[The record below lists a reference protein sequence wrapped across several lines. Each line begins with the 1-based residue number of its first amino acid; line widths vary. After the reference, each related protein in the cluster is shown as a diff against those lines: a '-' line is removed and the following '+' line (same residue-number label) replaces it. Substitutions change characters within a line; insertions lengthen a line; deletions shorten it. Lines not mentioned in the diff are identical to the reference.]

1 MDNGFGGAQI
11 GTRQHLTHLIALSLL
26 LLAPGVAAAQ
36 PCDVPEGPP
45 GTVTLPPEGCGY
57 LSPTDVHM
65 ILDDLPPGTTIEIGV
80 EHKAFFCGGQGVP
93 NAPCSVVLPAGACEG
108 PGGTLG
114 GTVDCFYSEAELT
127 ITGTGSLGGF
137 NRVITLPVT
146 SEVHAG
152 PRTPGQPVQDFPT
165 EMVQLDG
172 QIFGDPDFDLI
183 RIRAGSNNGLPG
195 SLGNTTLTD
204 NGNGTYSID
213 SFFDIVYEIDFQG
226 APGGQ
231 LDGFSGTTQ
240 GSIRMSAGAP
250 TPMPALS
257 KPAWLILGA
266 IVMGTSVMVL
276 RRFRETS

>member
-1 MDNGFGGAQI
+1 MDSGFGGALL
-11 GTRQHLTHLIALSLL
+11 GTRRLLVHLIALSLL
-26 LLAPGVAAAQ
+26 LLAPGVATAQ

-57 LSPTDVHM
+57 LSPADVHM
-65 ILDDLPPGTTIEIGV
+65 ILDDLPIGTTIEIGV

-93 NAPCSVVLPAGACEG
+93 NAPCSVVLPPEQCEG
-108 PGGTLG
+108 PGGALG

-127 ITGTGSLGGF
+127 IAGTGGLAGF

-172 QIFGDPDFDLI
+172 QIFGDPDFDIL
-183 RIRAGSNNGLPG
+183 RIRAGSNNGLLP
-195 SLGNTTLTD
+195 SPGNTTLTD
-204 NGNGTYSID
+204 NGNGTYAVD

-226 APGGQ
+226 APGSA
-231 LDGFSGTTQ
+231 LEGFGGTTQ
-240 GSIRMSAGAP
+240 GNIKMTTGAP
-250 TPMPALS
+250 TLMPALS

-266 IVMGTSVMVL
+266 IVMGTSVTVL
-276 RRFRETS
+276 RRFRKNG

>member
-1 MDNGFGGAQI
+1 LI
-11 GTRQHLTHLIALSLL
+11 HLIALGLL

-45 GTVTLPPEGCGY
+45 GTITLPPDGCGY
-57 LSPTDVHM
+57 LSPADVHM
-65 ILDDLPPGTTIEIGV
+65 ILNDLPPGTTIEIAV

-93 NAPCSVVLPAGACEG
+93 NAPCSVVLPPGECEG
-108 PGGTLG
+108 PGGALG

-127 ITGTGSLGGF
+127 ITGTGSLELF

-152 PRTPGQPVQDFPT
+152 PRTPGQPIQDFPT

-172 QIFGDPDFDLI
+172 QIFGDPDFDIL
-183 RIRAGSNNGLPG
+183 RIRAGSNHGLP
-195 SLGNTTLTD
+195 SPGNTILTD
-204 NGNGTYSID
+204 NGNGTFAVD

-226 APGGQ
+226 SPGGQ

-240 GSIRMSAGAP
+240 GNIRMSTGEP
-250 TPMPALS
+250 TLIPALS
-257 KPAWLILGA
+257 KPAWVILGA